1 MYRALL
7 PAAAL
12 AALALAP
19 LSARADLI
27 QWGYNWK
34 PKVST
39 LTGSLGGKVSLTDE
53 PAKAASGNSNTVVT
67 NIHAF
72 SSGTVESPDQFNHAA
87 YAFTLTL
94 TDVATHQ
101 SGTLAFTGY
110 LNGTVT
116 AASSNLTNTFT
127 GLTTQQ
133 LVLGGN
139 VYSVAIDQYSPPGPP
154 GAVNAGSIDARV
166 NVHPQITPPPV
177 HDLPEPSGLALAG
190 LGLAGGAAW
199 RWRRRRAR

>member
-7 PAAAL
+7 PAATL

-27 QWGYNWK
+27 HWRYNWE

-39 LTGSLGGKVSLTDE
+39 LTGSLGGKVKLTDE
-53 PAKAASGNSNTVVT
+53 PAKLASGNSNTVVT
-67 NIHAF
+67 NLHAF
-72 SSGTVESPDQFNHAA
+72 SSATVESPDQFSHAN
-87 YAFTLTL
+87 YAFTVTL
-94 TDVATHQ
+94 TDVASHQ
-101 SGTLAFTGY
+101 SGTLTFTGF

-116 AASSNLTNTFT
+116 AASANLTNTFT
-127 GLTTQQ
+127 GTTTQQ

-139 VYSVAIDQYSPPGPP
+139 VYTVAMDQYSPPGPP
-154 GAVNAGSIDARV
+154 GAVNAGSIDAHID
-166 NVHPQITPPPV
+166 VHSQVTPPPV
-177 HDLPEPSGLALAG
+177 DDLPEPSGLALAG

-199 RWRRRRAR
+199 RWRRRAR